1 MSFPKTL
8 IMVGAEPPP
17 QDQKA
22 VELADILNNVSNI
35 KPDDYYAP
43 ILGEL
48 EELVLLALIRL
59 GNGTYGAAIRKE
71 ILDRTTRDL
80 SEGSVYMTLARLAE
94 KKMVASYVGLPTRQR
109 GGRRRRHYLI
119 DKQGERALGRA
130 WRTQRLMADGLEE
143 RLAAL

>member
-1 MSFPKTL
+1 
-8 IMVGAEPPP
+8 MVGAAGSP
-17 QDQKA
+17 QQQIQ
-22 VELADILNNVSNI
+22 ENSIDILNNVSDI

-71 ILDRTTRDL
+71 IRDRTTRDL
-80 SEGSVYMTLARLAE
+80 SEGSVYMTLGRLKE

-119 DKQGERALGRA
+119 DKDGERALGRA
-130 WRTQRLMADGLEE
+130 WRTQRLMAEGLEE